1 MHMGPLKG
9 GEGRSEIILS
19 VLFFL
24 PHHFSCYVL
33 LPLGRARPKVR
44 RIAVFGATQTRTE

>member
-9 GEGRSEIILS
+9 GEGLSEIILS

-44 RIAVFGATQTRTE
+44 RIVVFGATQTRTE